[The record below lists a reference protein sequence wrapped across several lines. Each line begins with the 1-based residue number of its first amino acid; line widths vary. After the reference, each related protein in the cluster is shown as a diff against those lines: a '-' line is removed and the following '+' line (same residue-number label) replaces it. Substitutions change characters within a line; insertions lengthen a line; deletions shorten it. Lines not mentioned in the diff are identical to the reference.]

1 MKDLDGQRLLAESGL
16 DYFKSASTFGAL
28 SDAAIDFLLRQGQAQ
43 VLDAGENLFVTGQPG
58 DSFYIVLKGQL
69 HYFWERD
76 NVDILIRDVQF
87 GAQIGYVSMI
97 GLQNREGICVAAQ
110 PSIVLKISA
119 DLFYQLHL
127 DYPSDFG
134 IMMLNLSRDMA
145 RVVRRLSESLV
156 AASVNAEAAV

>member
-1 MKDLDGQRLLAESGL
+1 MKNLDGQRLVAESGL

-28 SDAAIDFLLRQGQAQ
+28 SDDAILFLLRQGKT
-43 VLDAGENLFVTGQPG
+43 LILESGEHLFDTGQPG
-58 DSFYIVLKGQL
+58 NSFYIVLDGHL
-69 HYFWERD
+69 HYYWERE

-87 GAQIGYVSMI
+87 GAQIGYVSMV
-97 GLQNREGICVAAQ
+97 GLQDREGICVAAE
-110 PSIVLKISA
+110 PSVVLEISS

-145 RVVRRLSESLV
+145 RVVRKLSESLV
-156 AASVNAEAAV
+156 VASVGTAAV